1 MSSAGQ
7 TAGEMKSAK
16 TVWPYPLRDNL
27 LQICQALAPF
37 IPFEIKV
44 PVENMSGNWS
54 FGVKTSCPR
63 SRKDVQWKA
72 IAEIVK
78 RVAAVAC
85 IVSE

>member
-37 IPFEIKV
+37 IPFGIKV

-54 FGVKTSCPR
+54 LV
-63 SRKDVQWKA
+63 
-72 IAEIVK
+72 
-78 RVAAVAC
+78 
-85 IVSE
+85 

>member
-7 TAGEMKSAK
+7 TAGEMKSVK

-37 IPFEIKV
+37 IPFRIKV

-72 IAEIVK
+72 VAEIVK
-78 RVAAVAC
+78 HVAAAKR
-85 IVSE
+85 